1 MILGPLSIQQLFIMT
16 STELTEEKSTTDV
29 VIVSADDS
37 RICENCHLPLN
48 GAFCANCGQ
57 EADSKL
63 KYFWAVIM
71 HLLDDIFSFDSRANR
86 TLWPLVIRPG
96 FLTNEYFAGR
106 RVHYVP
112 PIRLY
117 LFISIVFF
125 ITLNLFVTAENNS
138 VTVIYDQ
145 DKKSIITQIE
155 DHVKVLEAETV
166 TLAHVIEDNVDNKIQ
181 IDTLAADITKFN
193 DYLSD
198 FNSDESLGNNKKII
212 RLTRKLV
219 ELEFEQLDEALSKR
233 DKERLD
239 KLITR
244 RLKVKSGEDDSNDKK
259 EFTIGNNGDGTLS
272 FDFLSDENN
281 KALNLWSEEFSEKA
295 EKAFNSDKGPLIEQV
310 LGKLPQLMF
319 ILLPLFAV
327 LLKVMYMFSNRL
339 YMEHLTV
346 ALHSHSFIFI
356 ALLLSEMLEA
366 LQDYFTDTSPKLAV
380 FSGLIAGGVLLWIPI
395 YLFLMQKK
403 VYKQGFFFTLVKF
416 SIIGTIYSIMIML
429 TAAVA
434 IVWGIM
440 GT

>member
-16 STELTEEKSTTDV
+16 STELIEEKPTTDV
-29 VIVSADDS
+29 VIVSAEDS

-63 KYFWAVIM
+63 KYFWVVIM
-71 HLLDDIFSFDSRANR
+71 HLLDDIFSFDSRASR

-155 DHVKVLEAETV
+155 DHVKVLEAEKV

-181 IDTLAADITKFN
+181 IDTLVADITKFN

-233 DKERLD
+233 DKKRLD

-244 RLKVKSGEDDSNDKK
+244 RLKAKSGEDDSKDKK
-259 EFTIGNNGDGTLS
+259 EFTIGNNSDGTLS

-416 SIIGTIYSIMIML
+416 SIIGTIYSIMIMI